1 MDPVRVISLDRTP
14 ERWTA
19 FQERNR
25 GVVPFERARAVD
37 GRALDRAELVR
48 GGLLA
53 DPALYSDGALGCAL
67 SHLALWRAC
76 LQSRA
81 PLTICEDDAVFHPDF
96 AAHLESLLETSA
108 DQFDL
113 VLWGW
118 NFDSVLCADLAPG
131 LPFSAG
137 FDQAALRGSVTAWR
151 EAPLD
156 PLLLRLRRAF
166 GSPGYTITPRGARRL
181 GVFCFPIR
189 ELDIRFPQM
198 ERAFPNTGID
208 LAMNA
213 TYDWLDAYVSF
224 PPLLIT
230 PNDLASSTVQAR

>member
-1 MDPVRVISLDRTP
+1 MGPVRVISLNRTP

-19 FQERNR
+19 FQDRNR
-25 GVVPFERARAVD
+25 GVVAFERARAVD

-48 GGLLA
+48 AGLLA

-76 LQSRA
+76 LASSA
-81 PLTICEDDAVFHPDF
+81 PMTICEDDAVFHPDF
-96 AAHLESLLETSA
+96 PAHLESLCRTSS

-118 NFDSVLCADLAPG
+118 NLDSVLQADLAPD
-131 LPFSAG
+131 LPFAST
-137 FDQAALRGSVTAWR
+137 FDPAALRRSVEAWR
-151 EAPLD
+151 AAPLD

-166 GSPGYTITPRGARRL
+166 GSPGYTVTPRGARRL
-181 GVFCFPIR
+181 IEYCIPIR
-189 ELDIRFPQM
+189 ELSVRFAPF
-198 ERAFPNTGID
+198 RKPFPNTGVD

-213 TYDWLDAYVSF
+213 AYDQLDAYVSF

-230 PNDLASSTVQAR
+230 PNDRAVSTVQVR